1 MLTQG
6 PDSKKKSNLNSGLIK
21 TAKRVLKVES
31 DAVAAL
37 ADRLSLDFCEAVH
50 VLDRQEGRLFVTG
63 MGKSGLIGK
72 KIAATMS
79 SVGLPAVF
87 VHAAEGVH
95 GDLGLIS
102 RNDRV
107 IAISNSGETEEILRL
122 LPTLNRLKCTLI
134 TMTGNL
140 QSTLANRSDYVLDI
154 GVIEEADGNGLVP
167 TTSTTA
173 TLAMGDA
180 LVVAYL
186 DLRGFHEK
194 DFALNHP
201 GGSLGRKMLT
211 TIEDLMHAGNEIPI
225 VHENADI
232 SEILSEMMH
241 KRIAGK
247 AYGVTMVTDKRKLLK
262 GIITDG
268 DLRRMIAK
276 KKDLSEVKA
285 SELMAPQPKWI
296 KKDELAAKAIQ
307 LMEEYAITS
316 LAVSEDGKTIDGI
329 IHLQDLLKAGIA

>member
-1 MLTQG
+1 MLTPG
-6 PDSKKKSNLNSGLIK
+6 SDSQKKSKPNSSLIE
-21 TAKRVLKVES
+21 TAKRVFKIES

-37 ADRLSLDFCEAVH
+37 AARLGSDFSEAVH
-50 VLDRQEGRLFVTG
+50 VLDRKEGRLFVTG

-87 VHAAEGVH
+87 VHAAEGIH
-95 GDLGLIS
+95 GDLGLVS

-122 LPTLNRLKCTLI
+122 LPTLRRLKCTLI
-134 TMTGNL
+134 SMTGNL
-140 QSTLANRSDYVLDI
+140 QSTLANRSDYVLDV
-154 GVIEEADGNGLVP
+154 GVKEEAGGNGLIP
-167 TTSTTA
+167 TSSTTA

-186 DLRGFHEK
+186 HLCGFHEE

-211 TIEDLMHAGNEIPI
+211 TVEDLMHVGNAIPM
-225 VHENADI
+225 VYENADI
-232 SEILSEMMH
+232 STTLSEMMN
-241 KRIAGK
+241 KRV
-247 AYGVTMVTDKRKLLK
+247 GVTLVTDKNKILK

-268 DLRRMIAK
+268 DLRRMIVR
-276 KKDLSEVKA
+276 KKDLLKVKA
-285 SELMAPQPKWI
+285 SDLMGTHPKWI

-307 LMEEYAITS
+307 LMEEYAISS
-316 LAVSEDGKTIDGI
+316 LAVSEDGKKVDGI